1 MHSVL
6 LMVSITPPSRML
18 EESAIEDIMVKGRSE
33 SSKIALKI
41 SKLGNIQL
49 ANEYANRL
57 RDSGVV
63 SVSLRM
69 SIRFPRFIY

>member
-1 MHSVL
+1 
-6 LMVSITPPSRML
+6 
-18 EESAIEDIMVKGRSE
+18 MVKGRSE
-33 SSKIALKI
+33 SSMIALKI

-63 SVSLRM
+63 SVSLRK
-69 SIRFPRFIY
+69 SIRFLGS